1 MSEPY
6 LGQIT
11 MFGGNF
17 APRGYAVCDGQLLSI
32 SQYSALFSLIGS
44 VYGGNGTTNFA
55 LPNLQSRLSNHMGR
69 GSGLSL
75 YALGQSAGEPQV
87 TLTSLTMPGHTHMLV
102 ATTAEATTSTVGSG
116 VGPATESGPNR
127 ASFYATVGVND
138 PPVDKFAM
146 NSSACGSIGGS
157 VAHTNLMPSQCIT
170 FIIALQGIFP
180 SRN

>member
-17 APRGYAVCDGQLLSI
+17 APRGYALCDGQLLSI
-32 SQYSALFSLIGS
+32 NQYSALFSLIGTI
-44 VYGGNGTTNFA
+44 YGGNGTTNFA

-69 GSGLSL
+69 GAGLSL
-75 YALGQSAGEPQV
+75 YALGEAAGAPQV
-87 TLTSLTMPGHTHMLV
+87 TITSRTMPGHTHMLV
-102 ATTAEATTSTVGSG
+102 ATTSDATTGTISSG
-116 VGPATESGPNR
+116 VVPATANGPYTAAFYANVEAGEPELMKHPMNAAACGPA
-127 ASFYATVGVND
+127 
-138 PPVDKFAM
+138 
-146 NSSACGSIGGS
+146 GGNLP
-157 VAHTNLMPSQCIT
+157 HDNLMPSLCIT